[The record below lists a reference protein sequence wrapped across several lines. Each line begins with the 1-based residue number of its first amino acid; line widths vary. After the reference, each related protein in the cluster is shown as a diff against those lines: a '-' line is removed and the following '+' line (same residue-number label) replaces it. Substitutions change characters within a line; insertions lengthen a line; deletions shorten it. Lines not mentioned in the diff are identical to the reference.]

1 MPEPGVRI
9 AEVSE
14 VINEMN
20 DLLPRYSVEVV
31 ARFTEVARSPWLRL
45 GTCLDH
51 KLLI

>member
-1 MPEPGVRI
+1 MWQ
-9 AEVSE
+9 SDY
-14 VINEMN
+14 N
-20 DLLPRYSVEVV
+20 SVEVV